1 VRLFPCVIGLSLAAG
16 VLALVG
22 CGSTYGW
29 RRSSVPA
36 DVRTVCV
43 PTFRNEAD
51 VSELGAIASRQILR
65 EFQREGTFKIGTDD
79 DAVVEIQGVIKSA
92 KAGIN
97 AYDRR
102 SGARKSSY
110 LFQAVA
116 EVSVIDRR
124 SHRVLVN
131 NKEFTATATFT
142 TGGDG
147 ATGKRDASGRLMEDL
162 ARQVVDC
169 VLGIKW

>member
-1 VRLFPCVIGLSLAAG
+1 
-16 VLALVG
+16 
-22 CGSTYGW
+22 
-29 RRSSVPA
+29 
-36 DVRTVCV
+36 V
-43 PTFRNEAD
+43 PTFANESD
-51 VSELGAIASRQILR
+51 VSEAGAVATRQLLR
-65 EFQREGTFKIGTDD
+65 EIQREGTFRIRSREE
-79 DAVVEIQGVIKSA
+79 AVLEVQGVIKSA